1 MKRPALPQM
10 ARKPVN
16 RRIDPDRATRGYRA
30 GESIASLAKQEG
42 VGYGAMYHFL
52 HRIRPELKKVADYL
66 PVRADL
72 FAMLSLKA
80 MNLQDKLIDY
90 FSHDSVIDSLTPNE
104 RVNLIH
110 AMNASSGIYYDKERL
125 ERGKTTAN
133 VGALVRFIGE
143 AHATKFGR
151 NPEIEAQDV
160 VVSEPTE
167 SHNAPEVSEVID
179 KPHEL
184 AAVSDK

>member
-16 RRIDPDRATRGYRA
+16 RKIDPDRATRGYRA
-30 GESIASLAKQEG
+30 GESIASLAKQES
-42 VGYGAMYHFL
+42 VTYGAMHHFL
-52 HRIRPELKKVADYL
+52 HRIRPELKKVSDYL

-72 FAMLSLKA
+72 FAFLSLKA
-80 MNLQDKLIDY
+80 MNLQEKLISY
-90 FSHDSVIDSLTPNE
+90 FDNEEVMRSLKPNE
-104 RVNLIH
+104 MTNLIY
-110 AMNASSGIYYDKERL
+110 ALNTTAGTFYDKERL

-167 SHNAPEVSEVID
+167 LRNAHEPSEVID
-179 KPHEL
+179 KPNEL
-184 AAVSDK
+184 VAVSDK